1 LDQVF
6 CKGRKTPL
14 LIGSVKSNL
23 GHSEPASGMCSII
36 KVLIA
41 METGIIPPNLHYYN
55 PREGVEALV
64 EGRLMVHFRIQYFF
78 CKQMHWISLS
88 DHVAM
93 SVKLVKLRV
102 DTKFVQ
108 KLFVVKFLLCV
119 AGGNRNLS

>member
-1 LDQVF
+1 
-6 CKGRKTPL
+6 
-14 LIGSVKSNL
+14 
-23 GHSEPASGMCSII
+23 
-36 KVLIA
+36 
-41 METGIIPPNLHYYN
+41 
-55 PREGVEALV
+55 
-64 EGRLMVHFRIQYFF
+64 
-78 CKQMHWISLS
+78 MHWNSLS